1 LRRPVICENNPCMN
15 TSTCDAVVWRETPW
29 IWGALIAAAVVVAA
43 MFDDGLLRLLEAWG
57 GQEEYSYG
65 YLIPF
70 ITLFLIW
77 QKKDALER
85 IPFTGSWT
93 GVGLCV
99 LGAVLFIAGE
109 LSAVYAIVQYA
120 FLVVLAGL
128 ALALLGW
135 RGFRVILVPLLIL
148 AFMIPLPG
156 FIYGGLSNQLQLIS
170 SRIGVW
176 VIQLFGI
183 SVHLEGNVIDL
194 GTFKLQVVEACSGL
208 RYLFPLMTFG
218 FILAYF
224 FHAEWWKRAI
234 VFLSTIPITILM
246 NSFRIGVIG
255 VMVEYWGQ
263 SMAEGFLHD
272 FEGWAIFM
280 ACTAILLGEIWLL
293 ARIGRDRRPL
303 SALLNLTFPVP
314 APRDLPVRYRA
325 LPAPYLGALALITL
339 VLGASLLIP
348 QRAEIAPPRSGFA
361 EFPLVFPG
369 WEGRFEPLDP
379 MYIDSLNFDDYI
391 MANYAA
397 PGRELVNF
405 YVGYYAAQNK
415 EKVPHSPRACIPGGG
430 WEITSLTRRTVDPTG
445 APQVL
450 DALPGPGSVPVN
462 IVVIQKGRDRQLVY
476 YWFQQR
482 GRVVTDEFLVKWY
495 IFWDAITLGRTD
507 GALVRLVTPVP
518 AGDDMEAAH
527 HRLRDFV
534 RLVYPELERFVPG
547 RS

>member
-1 LRRPVICENNPCMN
+1 M
-15 TSTCDAVVWRETPW
+15 STTASETVVWRETLW
-29 IWGALIAAAVVVAA
+29 IWGALIVAAALLAA
-43 MFDDGLLRLLEAWG
+43 TFGDGLLRLLQAWG

-85 IPFTGSWT
+85 MPFPGSWA
-93 GVGLCV
+93 GVILCA

-120 FLVVLAGL
+120 FLVVLAGV

-135 RGFRVILVPLLIL
+135 CGFRVVLVPLLIL
-148 AFMIPLPG
+148 TFMIPLPG
-156 FIYGGLSNQLQLIS
+156 FVYGSLSNQLQLVS

-183 SVHLEGNVIDL
+183 SVYLEGNVIDL

-224 FHAEWWKRAI
+224 FHAAWWKRAL
-234 VFLSTIPITILM
+234 VFLSTIPITLLM
-246 NSFRIGVIG
+246 NSFRIGAIG

-293 ARIGRDRRPL
+293 ARIGQDKRPF
-303 SALLNLTFPVP
+303 SAVLNLNLP
-314 APRDLPVRYRA
+314 ARTPRGVPVRYRA
-325 LPAPYLGALALITL
+325 LPAPYLGALVLMTL
-339 VLGASLLIP
+339 VMCVSLMMP
-348 QRAEIAPPRSGFA
+348 QRADVAPPRSEFA
-361 EFPLVFPG
+361 DFPLSLPG
-369 WEGRFEPLDP
+369 WQGRFEPLDP

-397 PGRELVNF
+397 PGREPVNF
-405 YVGYYAAQNK
+405 YVGYYATQNK

-430 WEITSLTRRTVDPTG
+430 WEITSLTRRAVDIAHEP
-445 APQVL
+445 PVD
-450 DALPGPGSVPVN
+450 DALPGAAVLPVN
-462 IVVIQKGRDRQLVY
+462 SAVIQKGRDRQLVY

-482 GRVVTDEFLVKWY
+482 GRVVTNEFLVKWY
-495 IFWDAITLGRTD
+495 IFRDSILLHRTD

-518 AGDDMEAAH
+518 AGGDMAEAH
-527 HRLRDFV
+527 RRLREFT